1 MHEDNEPAQ
10 ILPEDETLRV
20 NEWEAALTLLIG
32 GAVIFVGLVALFLG
46 SGQYHHAPSW
56 LTPVVGLLCIGA
68 GIHVGMKSRSGLI
81 VDQDGIVVQGAIR
94 RRRWR
99 WHEVDR
105 FELTAAIYA
114 PVLRINLV
122 DGGRVRTPGF
132 KGRSSNERDLAK
144 KRVAELNRR
153 CCSLDLRSPPF
164 AVGDH

>member
-1 MHEDNEPAQ
+1 MSDNEPAQ

-32 GAVIFVGLVALFLG
+32 GTVIFVGLVALFSG
-46 SGQYHHAPSW
+46 PGQYHHAPSW
-56 LTPVVGLLCIGA
+56 LTPIVGLLCIGA

-99 WHEVDR
+99 WHEVER
-105 FELTAAIYA
+105 FKLTAAIVV
-114 PVLRINLV
+114 PVLRIDLA

-132 KGRSSNERDLAK
+132 KSRSRKERELAK
-144 KRVAELNRR
+144 ERVAELNRR
-153 CCSLDLRSPPF
+153 AATAGSS
-164 AVGDH
+164 

>member
-1 MHEDNEPAQ
+1 MRQPATESSMSDIESTQ

-32 GAVIFVGLVALFLG
+32 GAVIFVGLVALFSG

-99 WHEVDR
+99 WHEVER
-105 FELTAAIYA
+105 FELTTAIYVPTLKIDLA
-114 PVLRINLV
+114 
-122 DGGRVRTPGF
+122 DGERVRAPGF
-132 KGRSSNERDLAK
+132 KSRSRNERDLARE
-144 KRVAELNRR
+144 RVAELNRR
-153 CCSLDLRSPPF
+153 AAAARSI
-164 AVGDH
+164 